1 MNIQADNMQF
11 PFAKGALE
19 GLDNHASHDWNR
31 EQIDAMHMQ
40 FVTQWRQSMST
51 LVPAEIKIL
60 AGDMALKTYEEF
72 VLEAPSFADIQIFE
86 IDALQTLCAWN
97 FDNRWVSAAVD
108 CLFGGAGKIPVRE
121 RSGKLTHIELGIRQR
136 LLETLATAY
145 EAAWQ
150 TVYPIRLQTLRQEQ
164 QLSSV
169 RLTSHKDVVLHAQFA
184 IHFNLLELRVDLCLP
199 KRALDW
205 QTPSASNTSGE
216 TSTAT
221 ETSGQPPGWSRSL
234 QHQLYAK
241 PVESV
246 AVLCEKELSVAQL
259 LSLSLGQVLPID
271 LSSPVRLMVDGVNLL
286 SGRYGVRNG
295 HYALKVEH
303 MTTPSVAPP
312 KEDFE
317 GATEG
322 QYLGNLDI
330 PAQAQSDLASAAQA
344 MSQLDHQIQKSEGEL

>member
-1 MNIQADNMQF
+1 MNTNPDNMQF
-11 PFAKGALE
+11 PFAKEALE
-19 GLDNHASHDWNR
+19 GLDTQVSQDWNR
-31 EQIDAMHMQ
+31 EQLDAMHMQ
-40 FVTQWRQSMST
+40 FVGQWRQSMST

-60 AGDMALKTYEEF
+60 AGDMELKTYEAF
-72 VLEAPSFADIQIFE
+72 VLEAPSFADIQVFE
-86 IDALQTLCAWN
+86 IDALQTLCAWS
-97 FDNRWVSAAVD
+97 FDARWVAAAVD
-108 CLFGGAGKIPVRE
+108 CLFGGAGIIPIKE

-136 LLETLATAY
+136 LLATMATAY

-150 TVYPIRLQTLRQEQ
+150 AAYPIRLQTLRQEQ
-164 QLSSV
+164 QLSSL
-169 RLTSHKDVVLHAQFA
+169 RLTSHTDVVLHAQFA

-205 QTPSASNTSGE
+205 QTPSASAKS
-216 TSTAT
+216 S
-221 ETSGQPPGWSRSL
+221 ETSGQPAGWSRSL

-271 LSSPVRLMVDGVNLL
+271 LSAPVRLMVDGVNML

-303 MTTPSVAPP
+303 MNQPP
-312 KEDFE
+312 LQHTEDFE
-317 GATEG
+317 GATAG
-322 QYLGNLDI
+322 QYLGSLDM
-330 PAQAQSDLASAAQA
+330 PAQAQSDLANAAMA
-344 MSQLDHQIQKSEGEL
+344 LSQLDQQIQKSEGDV

>member
-1 MNIQADNMQF
+1 MNTNPDNMQF
-11 PFAKGALE
+11 PFAKAALE
-19 GLDNHASHDWNR
+19 GLDVQVSQDWNR
-31 EQIDAMHMQ
+31 EQLDAMHMQ
-40 FVTQWRQSMST
+40 FVAHWRQSMST

-60 AGDMALKTYEEF
+60 AGDMELKTYEAF
-72 VLEAPSFADIQIFE
+72 VLEAPSFADIQVFE
-86 IDALQTLCAWN
+86 IDALQTLCAWS
-97 FDNRWVSAAVD
+97 FDARWVTAAVD
-108 CLFGGAGKIPVRE
+108 CLFGGAGIIPIKE

-136 LLETLATAY
+136 LLATLATAY

-150 TVYPIRLQTLRQEQ
+150 TAYPIRLQTLRQEQ
-164 QLSSV
+164 QLSSL

-199 KRALDW
+199 KRALEW
-205 QTPSASNTSGE
+205 QTPNTS
-216 TSTAT
+216 TKAA
-221 ETSGQPPGWSRSL
+221 ETSGQPAGWGRSL

-271 LSSPVRLMVDGVNLL
+271 LSAPVQLLVDGVYIL

-303 MTTPSVAPP
+303 MNHVPIAPNP
-312 KEDFE
+312 QEFE
-317 GATEG
+317 GATSG
-322 QYLGNLDI
+322 QYLGSLDM
-330 PAQAQSDLASAAQA
+330 PAQAQSDLANAAKA
-344 MSQLDHQIQKSEGEL
+344 LSQLDQQIQKSEGDV

>member
-1 MNIQADNMQF
+1 MNTNPDNMQF
-11 PFAKGALE
+11 PFAKETLE
-19 GLDNHASHDWNR
+19 GLDTHVSQDWNR
-31 EQIDAMHMQ
+31 EQLDAMHMQ
-40 FVTQWRQSMST
+40 FVAHWRQSMST

-60 AGDMALKTYEEF
+60 AGDMELKTYEAF
-72 VLEAPSFADIQIFE
+72 VLEAPSFADIQVFE
-86 IDALQTLCAWN
+86 IDALQTLCAWS
-97 FDNRWVSAAVD
+97 FDSRWVAAAVD
-108 CLFGGAGKIPVRE
+108 CLFGGAGIIPIKE
-121 RSGKLTHIELGIRQR
+121 RTGKLTHIELGIRQR

-150 TVYPIRLQTLRQEQ
+150 TAYPIRLQTLRQEQ
-164 QLSSV
+164 QLSYL

-205 QTPSASNTSGE
+205 QTPSASAKASEN
-216 TSTAT
+216 
-221 ETSGQPPGWSRSL
+221 SGQPAGWSRSL

-271 LSSPVRLMVDGVNLL
+271 LTAPVRLMVDGVNML

-303 MTTPSVAPP
+303 MNQPP
-312 KEDFE
+312 VLHPEDFE
-317 GATEG
+317 GATSG
-322 QYLGNLDI
+322 QYLGSLDM
-330 PAQAQSDLASAAQA
+330 PPQAQSDLANAAKA
-344 MSQLDHQIQKSEGEL
+344 LSQLDQQIQKSEGDV

>member
-1 MNIQADNMQF
+1 
-11 PFAKGALE
+11 
-19 GLDNHASHDWNR
+19 
-31 EQIDAMHMQ
+31 MHMQ

-60 AGDMALKTYEEF
+60 AGDMEMKTYEAF
-72 VLEAPSFADIQIFE
+72 VLEAPSFADIQVFE
-86 IDALQTLCAWN
+86 IDALQTLCAWS
-97 FDNRWVSAAVD
+97 FDARWVAAAVD
-108 CLFGGAGKIPVRE
+108 CLFGGGGIIPIKE

-136 LLETLATAY
+136 LLATLATAY

-150 TVYPIRLQTLRQEQ
+150 AAYPIRLQTLRQEQ
-164 QLSSV
+164 QLSSL

-205 QTPSASNTSGE
+205 QTPNASAKASES
-216 TSTAT
+216 
-221 ETSGQPPGWSRSL
+221 SGQPAGWSRSL

-241 PVESV
+241 PVDSV

-271 LSSPVRLMVDGVNLL
+271 LSAPVRLMVDGVNML

-303 MTTPSVAPP
+303 MNQPP
-312 KEDFE
+312 LQHTEDFE
-317 GATEG
+317 GATSG
-322 QYLGNLDI
+322 QYLGSLDM
-330 PAQAQSDLASAAQA
+330 PAQAQTDLANAAKA
-344 MSQLDHQIQKSEGEL
+344 LSQLDQQIQKSEGDV

>member
-1 MNIQADNMQF
+1 MNTNPDNMQF
-11 PFAKGALE
+11 PFAKEALE
-19 GLDNHASHDWNR
+19 GLDTQVSQDWNR
-31 EQIDAMHMQ
+31 EQLDAMHMQ
-40 FVTQWRQSMST
+40 FVGQWRQSMST

-60 AGDMALKTYEEF
+60 AGDMELKTYEAF
-72 VLEAPSFADIQIFE
+72 VLEAPSFADIQVFE
-86 IDALQTLCAWN
+86 IDALQTLCAWS
-97 FDNRWVSAAVD
+97 FDARWVTAAVD
-108 CLFGGAGKIPVRE
+108 CLFGGAGIIPIKE

-136 LLETLATAY
+136 LLATMATAY

-150 TVYPIRLQTLRQEQ
+150 AAYPIRLQTLRQEQ
-164 QLSSV
+164 QLSSL

-205 QTPSASNTSGE
+205 QTPSASAKS
-216 TSTAT
+216 S
-221 ETSGQPPGWSRSL
+221 ETSGQPAGWSRSL

-271 LSSPVRLMVDGVNLL
+271 LSAPVRLMVDGVNML

-303 MTTPSVAPP
+303 MNQPP
-312 KEDFE
+312 LQHTEDFE
-317 GATEG
+317 GATSG
-322 QYLGNLDI
+322 QYLGSLDM
-330 PAQAQSDLASAAQA
+330 PAQAQSDLANAAKA
-344 MSQLDHQIQKSEGEL
+344 LSQLDQQIQKSEGDV

>member
-1 MNIQADNMQF
+1 MNTNPDNMQF
-11 PFAKGALE
+11 PFAKEALE
-19 GLDNHASHDWNR
+19 GLDTQVAQDWNR
-31 EQIDAMHMQ
+31 EQLDAMHMQ
-40 FVTQWRQSMST
+40 FVGQWRQSMST

-60 AGDMALKTYEEF
+60 AGDMEMKTYEAF
-72 VLEAPSFADIQIFE
+72 VLEAPSFADIQVFE
-86 IDALQTLCAWN
+86 IDALQTLCAWS
-97 FDNRWVSAAVD
+97 FDARWVTAAVD
-108 CLFGGAGKIPVRE
+108 CLFGGAGIIPIKE

-136 LLETLATAY
+136 LLATMATAY

-150 TVYPIRLQTLRQEQ
+150 AAYPIRLQTLRQEQ
-164 QLSSV
+164 QLSSL

-205 QTPSASNTSGE
+205 QTPSASAKS
-216 TSTAT
+216 S
-221 ETSGQPPGWSRSL
+221 ETSGQPAGWSRSL

-271 LSSPVRLMVDGVNLL
+271 LSAPVRLMVDGVNML

-303 MTTPSVAPP
+303 MNQPP
-312 KEDFE
+312 VQHTEDFE
-317 GATEG
+317 GAIAG
-322 QYLGNLDI
+322 QYLGSLDM
-330 PAQAQSDLASAAQA
+330 PAQAQTDLANAAKA
-344 MSQLDHQIQKSEGEL
+344 LSQLDQQIQKSEGDV

>member
-1 MNIQADNMQF
+1 MNTNPDNMQF
-11 PFAKGALE
+11 PFAKEALE
-19 GLDNHASHDWNR
+19 GLDTQVSQDWNR
-31 EQIDAMHMQ
+31 EQLDAMHMQ
-40 FVTQWRQSMST
+40 FVGQWRQSMST

-60 AGDMALKTYEEF
+60 AGDMELKTYEAF
-72 VLEAPSFADIQIFE
+72 VLEAPSFADIQVFE
-86 IDALQTLCAWN
+86 IDALQTLCAWS
-97 FDNRWVSAAVD
+97 FDARWVTAAVD
-108 CLFGGAGKIPVRE
+108 CLFGGAGIIPIKE

-136 LLETLATAY
+136 LLATMATAY

-150 TVYPIRLQTLRQEQ
+150 AAYPIRLQTLRQEQ
-164 QLSSV
+164 QLSSL

-205 QTPSASNTSGE
+205 QTPSASTKS
-216 TSTAT
+216 S
-221 ETSGQPPGWSRSL
+221 ETSGQPAGWSRSL

-271 LSSPVRLMVDGVNLL
+271 LSAPVRLMVDGVNML

-303 MTTPSVAPP
+303 MNQPP
-312 KEDFE
+312 LQHTEDFE
-317 GATEG
+317 GATAG
-322 QYLGNLDI
+322 QYLGSLDM
-330 PAQAQSDLASAAQA
+330 PAQAQSDLANAAMA
-344 MSQLDHQIQKSEGEL
+344 LSQLDQQIQKSEGDV

>member
-1 MNIQADNMQF
+1 MNTNPDNMQF
-11 PFAKGALE
+11 PFAKAALE
-19 GLDNHASHDWNR
+19 GLDVQVSQDWNR
-31 EQIDAMHMQ
+31 EQLDAMHMQ
-40 FVTQWRQSMST
+40 FVAHWRQSMST

-60 AGDMALKTYEEF
+60 AGDMEMKTYEAF
-72 VLEAPSFADIQIFE
+72 VLEAPSFADIQVFE
-86 IDALQTLCAWN
+86 IDALQTLCAWG
-97 FDNRWVSAAVD
+97 FDARWVTAAVD
-108 CLFGGAGKIPVRE
+108 CLFGGAGIIPIKE

-136 LLETLATAY
+136 LLATLATAY

-150 TVYPIRLQTLRQEQ
+150 TAYPIRLQTLRQEQ
-164 QLSSV
+164 QLSSL

-199 KRALDW
+199 KRALEW
-205 QTPSASNTSGE
+205 QTPNTS
-216 TSTAT
+216 TKAS
-221 ETSGQPPGWSRSL
+221 ETSGQPAGWGRSL

-271 LSSPVRLMVDGVNLL
+271 LSAPVQLMVDGVNML

-303 MTTPSVAPP
+303 MNHVPVAHNPQ
-312 KEDFE
+312 DFE
-317 GATEG
+317 GATSG
-322 QYLGNLDI
+322 QYLGSLDM
-330 PAQAQSDLASAAQA
+330 PAQAQSDLANAAKA
-344 MSQLDHQIQKSEGEL
+344 LSQLDQQIQKSEGDV

>member
-1 MNIQADNMQF
+1 MNTNPDNMQF
-11 PFAKGALE
+11 PFAKAALE
-19 GLDNHASHDWNR
+19 GLDVQVSQDWNR
-31 EQIDAMHMQ
+31 EQLDAMHMQ
-40 FVTQWRQSMST
+40 FVAHWRQSMST

-60 AGDMALKTYEEF
+60 AGDMEMKTYEAF
-72 VLEAPSFADIQIFE
+72 VLEAPSFADIQVFE
-86 IDALQTLCAWN
+86 IDALQTLCAWS
-97 FDNRWVSAAVD
+97 FDSRWVAAAVD
-108 CLFGGAGKIPVRE
+108 CLFGGAGIIPIKE
-121 RSGKLTHIELGIRQR
+121 RTGRLTHIELGIRQR

-150 TVYPIRLQTLRQEQ
+150 TAYPIRLQTLRQEQ
-164 QLSSV
+164 QLSSL

-205 QTPSASNTSGE
+205 QTPSASTKAS
-216 TSTAT
+216 
-221 ETSGQPPGWSRSL
+221 ETSGQPAGWSRSL

-241 PVESV
+241 PVKSV

-271 LSSPVRLMVDGVNLL
+271 LSAPVRLMVDGVNML

-303 MTTPSVAPP
+303 MNQPP
-312 KEDFE
+312 LLQTEDFE
-317 GATEG
+317 GATSG
-322 QYLGNLDI
+322 QYLGSLDM
-330 PAQAQSDLASAAQA
+330 PPQAQSDLANAAKA
-344 MSQLDHQIQKSEGEL
+344 LSQLDQQIQKSEGDV

>member
-1 MNIQADNMQF
+1 MNTNPDNMQF
-11 PFAKGALE
+11 PFAKEALE
-19 GLDNHASHDWNR
+19 GLDTQVSQDWNR
-31 EQIDAMHMQ
+31 EQLDAMHMQ
-40 FVTQWRQSMST
+40 FVAQWRQSMST

-60 AGDMALKTYEEF
+60 AGDMEMKTYEAF
-72 VLEAPSFADIQIFE
+72 VLEAPSFADIQVFE
-86 IDALQTLCAWN
+86 IDALQTLCAWS
-97 FDNRWVSAAVD
+97 FDARWVAAAVD
-108 CLFGGAGKIPVRE
+108 CLFGGAGIIPIKE

-136 LLETLATAY
+136 LLETMATAY

-150 TVYPIRLQTLRQEQ
+150 TAYPIRLQTLRQEQ
-164 QLSSV
+164 QLSSL

-205 QTPSASNTSGE
+205 QTPNASVNASE
-216 TSTAT
+216 TP
-221 ETSGQPPGWSRSL
+221 GQPAGWSRSL

-271 LSSPVRLMVDGVNLL
+271 LSAPVRIMVDGVNLL

-303 MTTPSVAPP
+303 MNQPP
-312 KEDFE
+312 LPPNTEDLE
-317 GATEG
+317 GATSG
-322 QYLGNLDI
+322 QYLGSLDM
-330 PAQAQSDLASAAQA
+330 PAQAQSDLANAAKA
-344 MSQLDHQIQKSEGEL
+344 LSQLDQQIQKSEGDV

>member
-1 MNIQADNMQF
+1 MNTNPDNMQF
-11 PFAKGALE
+11 PFAKEALE
-19 GLDNHASHDWNR
+19 GLDTQVSQDWNR
-31 EQIDAMHMQ
+31 EQLDAMHMQ
-40 FVTQWRQSMST
+40 FVAQWRQSMST

-60 AGDMALKTYEEF
+60 AGDMEMKTYEAF
-72 VLEAPSFADIQIFE
+72 VLEAPSFADIQVFE
-86 IDALQTLCAWN
+86 IDALQTLCAWS
-97 FDNRWVSAAVD
+97 FDARWVAAAVD
-108 CLFGGAGKIPVRE
+108 CLFGGAGIIPIKE
-121 RSGKLTHIELGIRQR
+121 RTGKLTHIELGIRQR

-150 TVYPIRLQTLRQEQ
+150 TAYPIRLQTLRQEQ
-164 QLSSV
+164 QLSSL

-205 QTPSASNTSGE
+205 QTPSASAKAS
-216 TSTAT
+216 
-221 ETSGQPPGWSRSL
+221 ETSGQPAGWSRSL

-271 LSSPVRLMVDGVNLL
+271 LSAPVRLMVDGVNML

-303 MTTPSVAPP
+303 MNQPP
-312 KEDFE
+312 LQHTEDFE
-317 GATEG
+317 GATAG
-322 QYLGNLDI
+322 QYLGSLDM
-330 PAQAQSDLASAAQA
+330 PAQAQSDLANAAKA
-344 MSQLDHQIQKSEGEL
+344 LSQLDQQIQKSEGDV

>member
-1 MNIQADNMQF
+1 MNTNPDNMQF
-11 PFAKGALE
+11 PFAKAALE
-19 GLDNHASHDWNR
+19 GLDVQVSQDWNR
-31 EQIDAMHMQ
+31 EQLDAMHMQ
-40 FVTQWRQSMST
+40 FVAHWRQSMST

-60 AGDMALKTYEEF
+60 AGDMELKTYEAF
-72 VLEAPSFADIQIFE
+72 VLEAPSFADIQVFE
-86 IDALQTLCAWN
+86 IDALQTLCAWS
-97 FDNRWVSAAVD
+97 FDARWVTAAVD
-108 CLFGGAGKIPVRE
+108 CLFGGAGIIPIKE

-136 LLETLATAY
+136 LLATLATAY

-150 TVYPIRLQTLRQEQ
+150 TAYPIRLQTLRQEQ
-164 QLSSV
+164 QLSSL

-199 KRALDW
+199 KRALEW
-205 QTPSASNTSGE
+205 QTPNTS
-216 TSTAT
+216 TKAA
-221 ETSGQPPGWSRSL
+221 ETSGQPAGWGRSL

-271 LSSPVRLMVDGVNLL
+271 LSAPVQLMVDGVNML

-303 MTTPSVAPP
+303 MNHVPIAPNP
-312 KEDFE
+312 QEFE
-317 GATEG
+317 GATSG
-322 QYLGNLDI
+322 QYLGSLDM
-330 PAQAQSDLASAAQA
+330 PAQAQSDLANAAKA
-344 MSQLDHQIQKSEGEL
+344 LSQLDQQIQKSEGDV

>member
-1 MNIQADNMQF
+1 MNTNPDNMQF
-11 PFAKGALE
+11 PFAKEALE
-19 GLDNHASHDWNR
+19 GLDTQVAQDWNR
-31 EQIDAMHMQ
+31 EQLDAMHLQ
-40 FVTQWRQSMST
+40 FVAQWRQSMST

-60 AGDMALKTYEEF
+60 AGNMEMKTYEAF
-72 VLEAPSFADIQIFE
+72 VLEAPSFADIQVFE
-86 IDALQTLCAWN
+86 IDALQTLCAWS
-97 FDNRWVSAAVD
+97 FDMRWVAAAVD
-108 CLFGGAGKIPVRE
+108 CLFGGAGIIPIKE

-136 LLETLATAY
+136 LLATMATAY

-150 TVYPIRLQTLRQEQ
+150 AAYPIRLQTLRQEQ
-164 QLSSV
+164 QLSSL

-205 QTPSASNTSGE
+205 QTPNASAKTS
-216 TSTAT
+216 
-221 ETSGQPPGWSRSL
+221 ETSGQPAGWSRSL

-271 LSSPVRLMVDGVNLL
+271 LSAPVRLMVDGVNML

-303 MTTPSVAPP
+303 MNQPP
-312 KEDFE
+312 LQHTEDFE
-317 GATEG
+317 GATAG
-322 QYLGNLDI
+322 QYLGSLDM
-330 PAQAQSDLASAAQA
+330 PAQAQSDLANAAKA
-344 MSQLDHQIQKSEGEL
+344 LSQLDQQIQKSEGDV

>member
-1 MNIQADNMQF
+1 MNTNPDNMQF
-11 PFAKGALE
+11 PFAKEALE
-19 GLDNHASHDWNR
+19 GLDTQVSHDWNR
-31 EQIDAMHMQ
+31 EQLDAMHMQ
-40 FVTQWRQSMST
+40 FVAQWRQSMST

-60 AGDMALKTYEEF
+60 AGDMEMKTYEAF
-72 VLEAPSFADIQIFE
+72 VLEAPSFADIQVFE
-86 IDALQTLCAWN
+86 IDALQTLCAWS
-97 FDNRWVSAAVD
+97 FDSRWVAAAVD
-108 CLFGGAGKIPVRE
+108 CLFGGAGIIPIKE
-121 RSGKLTHIELGIRQR
+121 RTGKLTHIELGIRQR
-136 LLETLATAY
+136 LLATLATAY

-150 TVYPIRLQTLRQEQ
+150 AAYPIRLQTLRQEQ
-164 QLSSV
+164 QLSSL

-205 QTPSASNTSGE
+205 QTPSVSAKSSEN
-216 TSTAT
+216 
-221 ETSGQPPGWSRSL
+221 SGQPAGWSRSL

-271 LSSPVRLMVDGVNLL
+271 LSAPVRLMVDGVNLL

-303 MTTPSVAPP
+303 MNQPP
-312 KEDFE
+312 LQHTEDFE
-317 GATEG
+317 GATSG
-322 QYLGNLDI
+322 QYLGSLDM
-330 PAQAQSDLASAAQA
+330 PPQAQTDLANAAMA
-344 MSQLDHQIQKSEGEL
+344 LSQLDQQIQKSEGDV

>member
-1 MNIQADNMQF
+1 MNSTSNNMQF
-11 PFAKGALE
+11 PFAKDVLE
-19 GLDNHASHDWNR
+19 GLDNHANPEWNR

-40 FVTQWRQSMST
+40 FVAQWRQSMST

-60 AGDMALKTYEEF
+60 AGDMQLKSYEAF

-86 IDALQTLCAWN
+86 IDALQTLCAWS
-97 FDNRWVSAAVD
+97 FDARWVPVAVD

-121 RSGKLTHIELGIRQR
+121 RSGRLTHIELGIRQR

-145 EAAWQ
+145 EGAWQ
-150 TVYPIRLQTLRQEQ
+150 SVYPIRLQPLRQEQ
-164 QLSSV
+164 QLSSL

-184 IHFNLLELRVDLCLP
+184 IHFNSLDLRVDLCLP

-205 QTPSASNTSGE
+205 QTPSASKPT
-216 TSTAT
+216 T
-221 ETSGQPPGWSRSL
+221 ESSGQPAGWTRSL

-246 AVLCEKELSVAQL
+246 AVLCEKELTVAQL

-271 LSSPVRLMVDGVNLL
+271 LSEPVRLMVDGVNLL

-303 MTTPSVAPP
+303 MSPPSVTP
-312 KEDFE
+312 KFDDFE
-317 GATEG
+317 GATSG
-322 QYLGNLDI
+322 QYLGSLDM
-330 PAQAQSDLASAAQA
+330 PAQAQADLANAANA
-344 MSQLDHQIQKSEGEL
+344 LSQLDQQIQKSEGDV

>member
-1 MNIQADNMQF
+1 MNTNPDKMQF
-11 PFAKGALE
+11 PFAKEALE
-19 GLDNHASHDWNR
+19 GLDTQVSHDWNR
-31 EQIDAMHMQ
+31 EQLDAMHMQ
-40 FVTQWRQSMST
+40 FVAQWRQSMST

-60 AGDMALKTYEEF
+60 AGDMRMKTYEAF
-72 VLEAPSFADIQIFE
+72 VLEAPSFADIQVFE
-86 IDALQTLCAWN
+86 IDALQTLCAWS
-97 FDNRWVSAAVD
+97 FDSRWVAAAVD
-108 CLFGGAGKIPVRE
+108 CLFGGAGIIPIKE
-121 RSGKLTHIELGIRQR
+121 RTGKLTHIELGIRQR
-136 LLETLATAY
+136 LLATLATAY

-150 TVYPIRLQTLRQEQ
+150 AAYPIRLQTLRQEQ
-164 QLSSV
+164 QLSSL

-205 QTPSASNTSGE
+205 QTPSVSAKSSEN
-216 TSTAT
+216 
-221 ETSGQPPGWSRSL
+221 SGQPAGWSRSL

-271 LSSPVRLMVDGVNLL
+271 LSAPVRLMVDGVNLL

-303 MTTPSVAPP
+303 MNAVPP
-312 KEDFE
+312 VPKIEDFE
-317 GATEG
+317 GATSG
-322 QYLGNLDI
+322 QYLGSLDV
-330 PAQAQSDLASAAQA
+330 PAQAQTDLANAAMA
-344 MSQLDHQIQKSEGEL
+344 LSQLDQQIQKSEGDK

>member
-1 MNIQADNMQF
+1 MNTNPDNMQF
-11 PFAKGALE
+11 PFAKEALE
-19 GLDNHASHDWNR
+19 GLDTQVSQDWNR
-31 EQIDAMHMQ
+31 EQLDAMHMQ
-40 FVTQWRQSMST
+40 FVGQWRQSMST

-60 AGDMALKTYEEF
+60 AGNMELKTYEAF
-72 VLEAPSFADIQIFE
+72 VLEAPSFADIQVFE
-86 IDALQTLCAWN
+86 IDALQTLCAWS
-97 FDNRWVSAAVD
+97 FDARWVAAAVD
-108 CLFGGAGKIPVRE
+108 CLFGGAGIIPIKE

-136 LLETLATAY
+136 LLATMATAY

-150 TVYPIRLQTLRQEQ
+150 AAYPIRLQTLRQEQ
-164 QLSSV
+164 QLSSL

-205 QTPSASNTSGE
+205 QTPSASAKS
-216 TSTAT
+216 S
-221 ETSGQPPGWSRSL
+221 ETSGQPAGWSRSL

-271 LSSPVRLMVDGVNLL
+271 LSAPVRLMVDGVNML

-303 MTTPSVAPP
+303 MNQPP
-312 KEDFE
+312 LQHTEDFE
-317 GATEG
+317 GATAG
-322 QYLGNLDI
+322 QYLGNLDM
-330 PAQAQSDLASAAQA
+330 PAQAQSDLANAAKA
-344 MSQLDHQIQKSEGEL
+344 LSQLDQQIQKSEGDV

>member
-1 MNIQADNMQF
+1 MNTNPDHMQF
-11 PFAKGALE
+11 PFAKEALE
-19 GLDNHASHDWNR
+19 GLDTHVSQDWNR
-31 EQIDAMHMQ
+31 EQLDAMHMQ
-40 FVTQWRQSMST
+40 FVAHWRQSMST

-60 AGDMALKTYEEF
+60 AGDMELKTYEAF
-72 VLEAPSFADIQIFE
+72 VLEAPSFADIQVFE
-86 IDALQTLCAWN
+86 IDALQTLCAWS
-97 FDNRWVSAAVD
+97 FDSRWVAAAVD
-108 CLFGGAGKIPVRE
+108 CLFGGAGIIPIKE
-121 RSGKLTHIELGIRQR
+121 RTGKLTHIELGIRQR

-150 TVYPIRLQTLRQEQ
+150 TAYPIRLQTLRQEQ
-164 QLSSV
+164 QLSSL

-205 QTPSASNTSGE
+205 QTPSASAKAS
-216 TSTAT
+216 
-221 ETSGQPPGWSRSL
+221 ETSGQPAGWSRSL

-271 LSSPVRLMVDGVNLL
+271 LSAPVRLMVDGVNML

-303 MTTPSVAPP
+303 MNHPP
-312 KEDFE
+312 LLHTEDFE
-317 GATEG
+317 GATSG
-322 QYLGNLDI
+322 QYLGSLDM
-330 PAQAQSDLASAAQA
+330 PPQAQSDLANAAKA
-344 MSQLDHQIQKSEGEL
+344 LSQLDQQIQKSEGDV

>member
-1 MNIQADNMQF
+1 MNTNPDNMQF
-11 PFAKGALE
+11 PFAKEALE
-19 GLDNHASHDWNR
+19 GLDTQGSQDWNR
-31 EQIDAMHMQ
+31 EQLDAMHMQ
-40 FVTQWRQSMST
+40 FVAHWRQSMST

-60 AGDMALKTYEEF
+60 AGDMELKTYEAF
-72 VLEAPSFADIQIFE
+72 VLEAPSFADIQVFE

-97 FDNRWVSAAVD
+97 FDSRWVAAAVD
-108 CLFGGAGKIPVRE
+108 CLFGGAGIIPIKE
-121 RSGKLTHIELGIRQR
+121 RTGKLTHIELGIRQR

-150 TVYPIRLQTLRQEQ
+150 TAYPIRLQTLRQEQ
-164 QLSSV
+164 QLSSL

-205 QTPSASNTSGE
+205 QTPSASAKAS
-216 TSTAT
+216 
-221 ETSGQPPGWSRSL
+221 ETSGQPAGWSRSL

-271 LSSPVRLMVDGVNLL
+271 LSAPVRLMVDGVNML

-303 MTTPSVAPP
+303 MNQPP
-312 KEDFE
+312 LQHTEDFE
-317 GATEG
+317 GATSG
-322 QYLGNLDI
+322 QYLGSLDM
-330 PAQAQSDLASAAQA
+330 PPQAQSDLANAAKA
-344 MSQLDHQIQKSEGEL
+344 LSQLDQQIQKSEGDV